1 MRTKKLYIDGAITGL
16 DFLKIFQYPLVRG
29 NTSSVFADP
38 YSIVLTE
45 SMARSLF
52 GEEDPMQKTVR
63 FDNKH
68 DLKVTGILKDLPA
81 NSTFHFKYLV
91 PFSLL
96 DNTRPAIKELRTGSF
111 AANSFQQFVK
121 LRKDASFDRVSEKI
135 KNIQHRQDNV
145 NARNSLVILQPMD
158 RWHLFAD
165 YENGKDAGGLI
176 EYVRLF
182 SCIAG
187 LVLLIACI
195 NFINLATAR
204 SEKRAREVGVRKAIG
219 SDRKALIIQF
229 LTESFFYTIVASAIS
244 IFLVKLALPWFNSI
258 TGRSIDLP
266 LTNPGFWLLLLACI
280 VLTAFAAGTRP
291 AIYLSGF
298 SAVKVLKGSISKGR
312 SATLPR
318 KALVVLQFTCSI
330 ALIISTIIVYKTSS

>member
-1 MRTKKLYIDGAITGL
+1 MSYFNDRVYQVRRNFNSNGTILNFKTTSLALGEALRNEIPEIEYVAEADWMGPHGLIYADKKLYIDGAITGL

-91 PFSLL
+91 PFNLL

-195 NFINLATAR
+195 NFINLAT
-204 SEKRAREVGVRKAIG
+204 K
-219 SDRKALIIQF
+219 
-229 LTESFFYTIVASAIS
+229 
-244 IFLVKLALPWFNSI
+244 
-258 TGRSIDLP
+258 
-266 LTNPGFWLLLLACI
+266 
-280 VLTAFAAGTRP
+280 
-291 AIYLSGF
+291 
-298 SAVKVLKGSISKGR
+298 
-312 SATLPR
+312 
-318 KALVVLQFTCSI
+318 
-330 ALIISTIIVYKTSS
+330 